1 MRAPFLLLPLIAIL
15 PLSNCAVA
23 AVGAVGAAGF
33 AASKDQTVGQ
43 TIDDTAASN
52 EIKGRLLSESS
63 SRFSEVDV
71 EVAGG
76 LVLLTGRVY
85 SAEDRTRAE
94 GVAWTSVYTQ
104 DVANELKIEQP
115 GGFFAN
121 VADEVIS
128 GRVRSRLIG
137 SSTVKSINY
146 NVETYNGV
154 VYLMGV
160 ARTAEELRKA
170 AEEASLV
177 GGVKQVVSYV
187 RVMDQIQRP
196 AAPTTQMPVSPSY
209 QPAPDTSYD
218 SEALPELRGA
228 SYSAGNGRRL

>member
-1 MRAPFLLLPLIAIL
+1 MRPPLVLLSLIALLPLT
-15 PLSNCAVA
+15 NCAVA
-23 AVGAVGAAGF
+23 AVGAVGAAGL

-43 TIDDTAASN
+43 SIDDTAASN

-63 SRFSEVDV
+63 SRFGEVDV

-94 GVAWTSVYTQ
+94 GVAWTSMYTQ

-121 VADEVIS
+121 VADEIIS

-137 SSTVKSINY
+137 SGTVKSINF

-154 VYLMGV
+154 VYLMGI
-160 ARTAEELRKA
+160 ARTPEELRRA
-170 AEEASLV
+170 AEEASVV

-187 RVMDQIQRP
+187 RVMDEVVRP
-196 AAPTTQMPVSPSY
+196 AAPTTQMPVSPSPSY
-209 QPAPDTSYD
+209 QSQPDTSYD
-218 SEALPELRGA
+218 SQALPELRGV
-228 SYSAGNGRRL
+228 SY

>member
-1 MRAPFLLLPLIAIL
+1 MRAPLLLLPFIALL

-23 AVGAVGAAGF
+23 AVGAAGAAGF
-33 AASKDQTVGQ
+33 AASKDQTFGQ
-43 TIDDTAASN
+43 SIDDTAASN
-52 EIKGRLLSESS
+52 EIKSRLISESS
-63 SRFSEVDV
+63 SRFGEVDV

-94 GVAWTSVYTQ
+94 GVAWASVYTQ

-121 VADEVIS
+121 VADEIIS

-137 SSTVKSINY
+137 SGTVKSINF

-154 VYLMGV
+154 VYLMGL
-160 ARTAEELRKA
+160 ARTSEELRRA
-170 AEEASLV
+170 AEEASIV

-187 RVMDQIQRP
+187 RVIDQVQRP
-196 AAPTTQMPVSPSY
+196 AAPTTQMPVSPSPSY
-209 QPAPDTSYD
+209 QSQPDTSYD
-218 SEALPELRGA
+218 SQGLPELRGA
-228 SYSAGNGRRL
+228 SY

>member
-1 MRAPFLLLPLIAIL
+1 MRASFVLLPLIAL
-15 PLSNCAVA
+15 FPLTGCVAA
-23 AVGAVGAAGF
+23 AVGTAGAVGL
-33 AASKDQTVGQ
+33 AASKDQTIGQ
-43 TIDDTAASN
+43 SVDDTAASN
-52 EIKGRLLSESS
+52 QIKTWLMTESS
-63 SRFSEVDV
+63 ARFGEVDV

-85 SAEDRTRAE
+85 SAEDRTAAE
-94 GVAWTSVYTQ
+94 GLAWQSVYTQ

-121 VADEVIS
+121 VSDEIIS

-137 SSTVKSINY
+137 SSSVKSVNY

-160 ARTAEELRKA
+160 ARTPEELRKA

-187 RVMDQIQRP
+187 RVVDEVQRP
-196 AAPTTQMPVSPSY
+196 AAPTTQMPAAPSY
-209 QPAPDTSYD
+209 QPQPGSAYG
-218 SEALPELRGA
+218 SEALPELQGA
-228 SYSAGNGRRL
+228 SY

>member
-1 MRAPFLLLPLIAIL
+1 MRAPLVLLSLIALLPLT
-15 PLSNCAVA
+15 NCAVA
-23 AVGAVGAAGF
+23 AVGAVGAAGL

-43 TIDDTAASN
+43 SIDDTAASN
-52 EIKGRLLSESS
+52 EIKGRLISESS
-63 SRFSEVDV
+63 SRFGEVDV

-94 GVAWTSVYTQ
+94 GVAWTSMYTQ

-121 VADEVIS
+121 VSDEIIS

-137 SSTVKSINY
+137 SGTVKSINF

-154 VYLMGV
+154 VYLMGI
-160 ARTAEELRKA
+160 ARTPEELRRA
-170 AEEASLV
+170 AEEASVV

-187 RVMDQIQRP
+187 RVVDEVVRP
-196 AAPTTQMPVSPSY
+196 AAPTTQMPVSPPPSY
-209 QPAPDTSYD
+209 QSQPDTSYD
-218 SEALPELRGA
+218 SQALPELRGV
-228 SYSAGNGRRL
+228 SY

>member
-1 MRAPFLLLPLIAIL
+1 MRPPLVLLSLIALLPLT
-15 PLSNCAVA
+15 NCAVA
-23 AVGAVGAAGF
+23 AVGAVGAAGL

-43 TIDDTAASN
+43 SIDDTAASN

-63 SRFSEVDV
+63 SRFGEVDV

-94 GVAWTSVYTQ
+94 GVAWTSMYTQ

-121 VADEVIS
+121 VADEIIS

-137 SSTVKSINY
+137 TGTVKSINF

-154 VYLMGV
+154 VYLMGI
-160 ARTAEELRKA
+160 ARTPEELRRA
-170 AEEASLV
+170 AEEASVV

-187 RVMDQIQRP
+187 RVMDEVVRP
-196 AAPTTQMPVSPSY
+196 AGPTTQMPVSPSPSY
-209 QPAPDTSYD
+209 QSQPDTSYD
-218 SEALPELRGA
+218 SKALPELRGG
-228 SYSAGNGRRL
+228 SY

>member
-1 MRAPFLLLPLIAIL
+1 MRAPLALLPFIALLPLT
-15 PLSNCAVA
+15 NCAVA

-43 TIDDTAASN
+43 SIDDTAASN
-52 EIKGRLLSESS
+52 EIKGRLISESS
-63 SRFSEVDV
+63 NRFAEVDV

-94 GVAWTSVYTQ
+94 GVAWTSMYTQ

-121 VADEVIS
+121 VSDEIIS

-137 SSTVKSINY
+137 SGTVKSINF

-160 ARTAEELRKA
+160 ARTSEELRRA
-170 AEEASLV
+170 AEEASIV

-187 RVMDQIQRP
+187 RVVDDVQRP
-196 AAPTTQMPVSPSY
+196 VAPTTQMPVSPSY
-209 QPAPDTSYD
+209 QSQPDTSYD
-218 SEALPELRGA
+218 SQALPELRGA
-228 SYSAGNGRRL
+228 SY

>member
-1 MRAPFLLLPLIAIL
+1 MRAPLLLLPLIALL
-15 PLSNCAVA
+15 PLTNCAVA

-43 TIDDTAASN
+43 TIDDIGASN
-52 EIKGRLLSESS
+52 EIKARLLSESS
-63 SRFSEVDV
+63 SRFNEVAV
-71 EVAGG
+71 EVAQG

-94 GVAWTSVYTQ
+94 GIAWTSVYTQ
-104 DVANELKIEQP
+104 DVANELAIEQP

-121 VADEVIS
+121 VADEIIS

-137 SSTVKSINY
+137 SSKVKSINI

-154 VYLMGV
+154 VYLMGI
-160 ARTAEELRKA
+160 ARTPEEMRRA

-187 RVMDQIQRP
+187 RLSSEAQRQP
-196 AAPTTQMPVSPSY
+196 APTTQVPVSPSY
-209 QPAPDTSYD
+209 QSQPDTSYD
-218 SEALPELRGA
+218 SQPLPELRGA
-228 SYSAGNGRRL
+228 NY